1 MMSSGPSD
9 IGRALV
15 LAQRGS
21 AAGADIARV
30 ADEITSGQVRDP
42 VKAAGGDAA
51 QVYAVESYLS
61 DIKVDRE
68 IVATAQRRSEVAQ
81 LTLNSLRETILPLGP
96 NLTAAATADDSLR
109 AAAYSQTAAETLDFA
124 LAGLNA
130 SIAGRSLFGGV
141 SNDTPLVGSGE
152 ALLADVRAA
161 IAAGQD
167 TPIAAVEDYFSDG
180 GGFSTAFWQG
190 GPKADT
196 LTLASGHS
204 LESLPTGDADAFRSM
219 LEGLTLAALS
229 TDESLAPERA
239 DQLAFQQ
246 SAGKAL
252 STAADEL
259 TTLQAEIGTGQERAV
274 RIESILVA
282 EQTAAEITRGAFF
295 NTDPYAAS
303 AELTALEA
311 QLEAL
316 YTITARLSQLS
327 LTNYLR

>member
-1 MMSSGPSD
+1 MISSGPSD
-9 IGRALV
+9 IGRALM

-30 ADEITSGQVRDP
+30 ADEITSGLVSDP
-42 VKAAGGDAA
+42 VKSASGDAA

-61 DIKVDRE
+61 NIKVDRE
-68 IVATAQRRSEVAQ
+68 IVATVQRRSEVAQ
-81 LTLNSLRETILPLGP
+81 TTLNSLRETILPLGP
-96 NLTAAATADDSLR
+96 NLTAATTADDSLR

-130 SIAGRSLFGGV
+130 TIAGRSLFGGV
-141 SNDTPLVGSGE
+141 SNDTPLVGSAD

-161 IAAGQD
+161 IAKGSD
-167 TPIAAVEDYFSDG
+167 TPIATVEDYFSDG
-180 GGFSTAFWQG
+180 GAFSTDFWQG
-190 GPKADT
+190 EPEAGA

-204 LESLPTGDADAFRSM
+204 LESLPTGDGDAFRSM
-219 LEGLTLAALS
+219 LKGLTLAALS
-229 TDESLAPERA
+229 TDESLAPESA
-239 DQLAFQQ
+239 DQLAFQEG
-246 SAGKAL
+246 AGKAL

-259 TTLQAEIGTGQERAV
+259 ATLQAEIGTGQERAV

-282 EQTAAEITRGAFF
+282 EQTAAEITRGALF

-311 QLEAL
+311 QLETL